1 MTSELSPAQPTSGN
15 SFTSR
20 TTLVDNRETSP
31 TRSGTGRLRGMEE
44 GKSPVRPA
52 RRGKVAKVSMLQR
65 VFSLCAAILSFFRSL
80 PATVPTFFGAT
91 VPAFFRSLRKPA
103 EEVGPI
109 PGFKESVRAIVFNSW
124 LNLLLFFIPVCW
136 VLHWVTP
143 QQYAAIFSTGFL
155 AIIPLAKLLSF
166 ATDELSLRMA
176 GTLAGLVNATL
187 GNVVELIVAVIALK
201 KCELGIVQSSLI
213 GFMLSNL
220 LLVLGMCFFFGGL
233 KFSEQA
239 FEGFVTQVNSSLLM
253 FALAAV
259 LLPAVFHWQT
269 TQNLANE
276 AARNATQ
283 AATTNATQVALDH
296 IEATQAQ
303 IIQFSRGIAIIL
315 LVVYIGYMGL
325 SLFTHASIYSQE
337 TGDST
342 PYAPKAQGV
351 TIPRVAEPESIA
363 LEDANADGSTVE
375 GQAPTL
381 VEEVEEDDPETPQ
394 LNGRTCFGLMILV
407 TVLVAITA
415 EFLVGSIDGLTESG
429 KISKEFVGMVLL
441 PIVGNAAEHVS
452 AVTVAVKDKMNLSIG
467 VAVGSSIQIGLFV
480 IPFSVLVAWGM
491 DKPMTLLFDPFEAA
505 CLALA
510 VVTVNYCVADGKSNW
525 LEGMILMSLYAML
538 GTLFFCYTGVDVA
551 DHFATC
557 T

>member
-1 MTSELSPAQPTSGN
+1 MTGELSPAQPTSGN

-52 RRGKVAKVSMLQR
+52 RRDKVAKVSMLQR
-65 VFSLCAAILSFFRSL
+65 VFNLCAAILSFFRSL
-80 PATVPTFFGAT
+80 PATVPTFFCAT

-213 GFMLSNL
+213 GSMLSNL

-233 KFSEQA
+233 KFPSRLLKD
-239 FEGFVTQVNSSLLM
+239 VNSSLLM

-303 IIQFSRGIAIIL
+303 ILQFSRGIAIIL

-337 TGDST
+337 TGAST

-351 TIPRVAEPESIA
+351 TIPRVAEPDSIA

-375 GQAPTL
+375 GHAPTL

-480 IPFSVLVAWGM
+480 IPFSVLVAWAM

-538 GTLFFCYTGVDVA
+538 GTLFFCYTGVDVT

>member
-65 VFSLCAAILSFFRSL
+65 VFNLCAAILSFFRSL
-80 PATVPTFFGAT
+80 PATFPTFFCAT

-109 PGFKESVRAIVFNSW
+109 PGFKESLRAIVFNSW

-187 GNVVELIVAVIALK
+187 GNVLLK
-201 KCELGIVQSSLI
+201 D
-213 GFMLSNL
+213 L
-220 LLVLGMCFFFGGL
+220 L
-233 KFSEQA
+233 Q
-239 FEGFVTQVNSSLLM
+239 
-253 FALAAV
+253 
-259 LLPAVFHWQT
+259 
-269 TQNLANE
+269 
-276 AARNATQ
+276 
-283 AATTNATQVALDH
+283 
-296 IEATQAQ
+296 
-303 IIQFSRGIAIIL
+303 
-315 LVVYIGYMGL
+315 
-325 SLFTHASIYSQE
+325 
-337 TGDST
+337 
-342 PYAPKAQGV
+342 
-351 TIPRVAEPESIA
+351 
-363 LEDANADGSTVE
+363 
-375 GQAPTL
+375 
-381 VEEVEEDDPETPQ
+381 EDDPEIPQ
-394 LNGRTCFGLMILV
+394 LNGWTCFGLMILV

>member
-1 MTSELSPAQPTSGN
+1 G
-15 SFTSR
+15 
-20 TTLVDNRETSP
+20 
-31 TRSGTGRLRGMEE
+31 
-44 GKSPVRPA
+44 
-52 RRGKVAKVSMLQR
+52 
-65 VFSLCAAILSFFRSL
+65 
-80 PATVPTFFGAT
+80 
-91 VPAFFRSLRKPA
+91 
-103 EEVGPI
+103 
-109 PGFKESVRAIVFNSW
+109 

-187 GNVVELIVAVIALK
+187 VIVLK

-213 GFMLSNL
+213 SSMLSNL

-303 IIQFSRGIAIIL
+303 ILQFSRGIAIIL

-337 TGDST
+337 TGAST

-351 TIPRVAEPESIA
+351 TIPRVAEPDSIA
-363 LEDANADGSTVE
+363 LEDVNADGGTVE
-375 GQAPTL
+375 GHAPTL
-381 VEEVEEDDPETPQ
+381 VEEVEEDDPEIPQ

-467 VAVGSSIQIGLFV
+467 VAVGSSIVSLQALP
-480 IPFSVLVAWGM
+480 PFSVLVAWGM

-505 CLALA
+505 CLTLA

-525 LEGMILMSLYAML
+525 VPGHNIIPLGLYAML

>member
-1 MTSELSPAQPTSGN
+1 MVILVMVEGRRSRSVLDHISATFWELVVPLETATSMAAAMKSRMPRRCLGDISTFVEESAAPVGQAIRSAEWGEQAEVQRYVSLPNIKGAGAELVFKPFEPDLTHFYEVLWEIAPA
-15 SFTSR
+15 
-20 TTLVDNRETSP
+20 
-31 TRSGTGRLRGMEE
+31 
-44 GKSPVRPA
+44 
-52 RRGKVAKVSMLQR
+52 GKVK
-65 VFSLCAAILSFFRSL
+65 
-80 PATVPTFFGAT
+80 
-91 VPAFFRSLRKPA
+91 
-103 EEVGPI
+103 
-109 PGFKESVRAIVFNSW
+109 
-124 LNLLLFFIPVCW
+124 
-136 VLHWVTP
+136 VTP
-143 QQYAAIFSTGFL
+143 LPPFDALCPRGA
-155 AIIPLAKLLSF
+155 
-166 ATDELSLRMA
+166 
-176 GTLAGLVNATL
+176 
-187 GNVVELIVAVIALK
+187 VELIVAVIVLK

-213 GFMLSNL
+213 GSMLSNL

-233 KFSEQA
+233 KFYEQA

-269 TQNLANE
+269 TQNLNE

-283 AATTNATQVALDH
+283 AATTNATQVSLDH

-303 IIQFSRGIAIIL
+303 ILQFSRGIAIIL

-337 TGDST
+337 TGAST

-363 LEDANADGSTVE
+363 LEDANVDGSTVE
-375 GQAPTL
+375 GHAPTL

-407 TVLVAITA
+407 TVGYSPSMQLVAITA

-491 DKPMTLLFDPFEAA
+491 EKPMTLLFDPFEVA

-525 LEGMILMSLYAML
+525 LEGTTLMTML

>member
-44 GKSPVRPA
+44 
-52 RRGKVAKVSMLQR
+52 
-65 VFSLCAAILSFFRSL
+65 
-80 PATVPTFFGAT
+80 
-91 VPAFFRSLRKPA
+91 

-213 GFMLSNL
+213 GSMLSNL

-303 IIQFSRGIAIIL
+303 ILQFSRSIAIIL

-337 TGDST
+337 TGAST

-375 GQAPTL
+375 GHAPTL

-429 KISKEFVGMVLL
+429 KISKDFVGMVLL

-467 VAVGSSIQIGLFV
+467 VAVGSSIVSLLALP
-480 IPFSVLVAWGM
+480 PFSVLVAWGM

-538 GTLFFCYTGVDVA
+538 GTLLFCYTGVDVA